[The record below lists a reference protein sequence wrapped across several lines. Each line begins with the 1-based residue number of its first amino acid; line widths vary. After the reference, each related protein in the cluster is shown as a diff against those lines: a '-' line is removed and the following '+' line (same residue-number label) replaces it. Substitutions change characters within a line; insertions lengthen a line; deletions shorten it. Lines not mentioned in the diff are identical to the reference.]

1 MLQFIIL
8 AIVFVIIVLILAKLL
23 KFTIKTIFKILINF
37 IIGLAAVFL
46 LNLIPGVAI
55 PLNWLSGIILGVL
68 GLPGAIILLIISF
81 II

>member
-46 LNLIPGVAI
+46 LNLIPGVDI
-55 PLNWLSGIILGVL
+55 PLNWLSGIILGIL